1 MPPTDRCTKDTS
13 WFEEVPRPAEVQ
25 GWPVTS
31 ESGEL
36 RRLRRDAESLG
47 LAVTKIPRRSRSF
60 HEFGPYMLTNPRNG
74 YAIVVSGLDLE
85 DVEKWLLAHR
95 HQSQQWRQ
103 DERDVVGEWTCA
115 PPSER

>member
-1 MPPTDRCTKDTS
+1 MLDEWQPVGLAQLEGAAFTTNERTPTGHGVS
-13 WFEEVPRPAEVQ
+13 PRWRGPCRA
-25 GWPVTS
+25 
-31 ESGEL
+31 
-36 RRLRRDAESLG
+36 AESLG